1 MLLIQEIIANPRAKE
16 IYFTVRKHG
25 TVSKQ
30 SLLEESGLTIS
41 TLTRILDELLSLGLL
56 VEVGFGESTG
66 GRRPTLYETN
76 PSYAYLLGLEISR
89 THSKLVLMDFHLKL
103 LDEYTWSM
111 DASLT
116 PERLMGLLQQ
126 QALDMLAAASIE
138 LRQVAGLGIGAV
150 GPLDR
155 RAGVILNPARFTAPG
170 WSQVHIKEQLEQR
183 LGVPVFLDNGANTAL
198 LGEYWAGSNRLQ
210 HHLLYLH
217 AGIGLRSAIM
227 NDGRLLYGVIDTE
240 GAIGQMIIEGSGL
253 PPHIPGGNAGAWES
267 YVSIRTLEKQAR
279 EAWLSRGSGSLSG
292 SLGAGTGG
300 SGTMLHDLVQ
310 SAEQLEFVHLVEALQ
325 ARDPVAVRLF
335 NEMAVYCGIGL
346 ANLINIL
353 HPEEVILGGPLFLA
367 ADDFYQETIRTAL
380 ERTYYREQYHVR
392 FTRSRLGE
400 RSVAAGACA
409 MVLQQLTS

>member
-1 MLLIQEIIANPRAKE
+1 MLLIHELIANPKARE

-30 SLLEESGLTIS
+30 SLLDESGLTIS
-41 TLTRILDELLSLGLL
+41 TLTRILDELLSLELL

-89 THSKLVLMDFHLKL
+89 THAKLVLMDFHLQL
-103 LDEYTWSM
+103 LGEYTWNM
-111 DASLT
+111 DTALT
-116 PERLMGLLQQ
+116 PEHLMESLHS
-126 QALDMLAAASIE
+126 QALQMLAAASID
-138 LRQVAGLGIGAV
+138 LGRVAGLGIGAV

-155 RAGVILNPARFTAPG
+155 QAGVILNPARFTAPG
-170 WSQVHIKEQLEQR
+170 WSQVHIKELLEQR
-183 LGVPVFLDNGANTAL
+183 LAVPVYLDNGANTAL
-198 LGEYWAGSNRLQ
+198 LGEYWASSNRMQ

-227 NDGRLLYGVIDTE
+227 NDGRLLYGMIDTE
-240 GAIGQMIIEGSGL
+240 GAVGQMIIEGSGL

-267 YVSIRTLEKQAR
+267 YVSIHTLERQAR
-279 EAWLSRGSGSLSG
+279 EVWRLGSSGLLRSL
-292 SLGAGTGG
+292 AG
-300 SGTMLHDLVQ
+300 
-310 SAEQLEFVHLVEALQ
+310 SAEQLEFAHLIEALH
-325 ARDPVAVRLF
+325 ARDPEVVRLF
-335 NEMAVYCGIGL
+335 HEMAVYCGIGL

-367 ADDFYQETIRTAL
+367 ADDFYQEATRIAL
-380 ERTYYREQYHVR
+380 ERTYYREQYNVR

-409 MVLQQLTS
+409 MVLHQLTN